1 VCLDGLIS
9 VLADLHSVD
18 PGAVGLND
26 FGRRDGY
33 LQRQV
38 HRWAS
43 QWDHV
48 RAPDD
53 HCDGDVQR
61 LYGLLVRWIPP
72 QSGTSIVHGDYR
84 IDNIIVDSNDPARVR
99 AVVDWELSTLGDPL
113 SDVASMCVYRGP
125 ALDLIIGESAA
136 WTSSLLP
143 SSEDIAQR
151 YAAVSGRPL
160 RSWSFYL
167 ASAYFNSRSSPL
179 ASPFGVAVAG
189 WSPLAMVQEM
199 PLHRFSRPEF
209 IALRGDATNVD
220 ALWGR
225 SAVT

>member
-1 VCLDGLIS
+1 MAREYRVVSALNATSVPVACPVTLCDDASVIGAPFAMVEYVVGQVIRSRTDLDTVGGCDVLTRYVDGLIP

-26 FGRRDGY
+26 FGRPDGY

-43 QWDHV
+43 QWDYV
-48 RAPDD
+48 GAPDD

-61 LYGLLVRWIPP
+61 LHGLLVRSIPP

-113 SDVASMCVYRGP
+113 SDVASMCVYRDP
-125 ALDLIIGESAA
+125 VLDLIIG
-136 WTSSLLP
+136 
-143 SSEDIAQR
+143 
-151 YAAVSGRPL
+151 
-160 RSWSFYL
+160 
-167 ASAYFNSRSSPL
+167 
-179 ASPFGVAVAG
+179 
-189 WSPLAMVQEM
+189 
-199 PLHRFSRPEF
+199 
-209 IALRGDATNVD
+209 
-220 ALWGR
+220 
-225 SAVT
+225 